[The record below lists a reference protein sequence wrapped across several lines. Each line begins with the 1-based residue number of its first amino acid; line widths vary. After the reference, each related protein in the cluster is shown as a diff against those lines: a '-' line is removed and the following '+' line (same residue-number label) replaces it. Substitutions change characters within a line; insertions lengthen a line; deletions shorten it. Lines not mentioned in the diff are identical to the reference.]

1 MQKLKKKP
9 NLIIRVLALAL
20 IGITLIATDTFQTK
34 GDVHSRE
41 KSIPSLLDRNAAIQY
56 GNEWTDVQNIYA
68 AQRKKI
74 YADIDVEKAQLTLAQ
89 LFIKEARVT
98 GEHGH
103 YYPAALKM
111 LNNILESKSV
121 KNDLR
126 FIALS
131 TKAGVQLSLHE
142 FQDALETGQEA
153 VALNPYNAQIL
164 GVLVDAHVELGDYE
178 KAIEIADKMMKIRPD
193 IRSYSRVSYLREI
206 HGDIEGSL
214 EAMSMAVKSGLP
226 GKEETAWAAL
236 TLGELYLTYDNPNV
250 AKKIFESIL
259 DVRPNYPFALAG
271 IADVH
276 KINGELEKAE
286 AFYLK
291 AISAIPE
298 VGFYISLAEIYD
310 RQLRHEEKS
319 ELVKEILVMLE
330 DDVAN
335 GHNMNLEYADLYLTL
350 LDDPQTAWKFAN
362 EEYQKR
368 PANIDVNCILARIT
382 AETQDFDDTEK
393 YLAAATRTN
402 SKHPEI
408 ADLRSSL

>member
-1 MQKLKKKP
+1 MQKLKTKP
-9 NLIIRVLALAL
+9 NLILRVLALAL
-20 IGITLIATDTFQTK
+20 IGITLIATNAFQNK
-34 GDVHSRE
+34 KEIQSNE
-41 KSIPSLLDRNAAIQY
+41 MSIPKLLDRNEAIQY

-68 AQRKKI
+68 GQLKKI
-74 YADIDVEKAQLTLAQ
+74 HADVNVEKAQLTLAQ

-103 YYPAALKM
+103 YYPAALQM
-111 LNNILESKSV
+111 LNNILESEDA

-142 FQDALETGQEA
+142 FQDAMKTGQEA

-178 KAIEIADKMMKIRPD
+178 KAIEIADQMMKIRPD

-236 TLGELYLTYDNPNV
+236 TLGELYLTYEDPDV
-250 AKKIFESIL
+250 AKKIFQSIL
-259 DVRPNYPFALAG
+259 EVRPNYPFALAG
-271 IADVH
+271 IADVY
-276 KINGELEKAE
+276 KKKGELEKAE
-286 AFYLK
+286 AYYME

-298 VGFYISLAEIYD
+298 VGFYISLAEIYEQ
-310 RQLRHEEKS
+310 QLRHEEKS
-319 ELVKEILVMLE
+319 ELIQEILVMLE
-330 DDVAN
+330 DDVLN

-350 LDDPQTAWKFAN
+350 LDDPQTAWKYAN

-368 PANIDVNCILARIT
+368 PANIDVNRMLARIT
-382 AETQDFDDTEK
+382 AESQEFNATQK

-402 SKHPEI
+402 SKHPELT
-408 ADLRSSL
+408 DLRSSF